1 MIRMTNSIEVSTG
14 AAPTPAGH
22 YAQAVVVGEL
32 MFVSG
37 QLPIRPDGV
46 ILSDAPFDAQV
57 DQAIANLFAIVE
69 AGGSSPRKV
78 VRTTAYVVGVERWG
92 ALNARYAA
100 AFGSHRPARSIVP
113 VPELHHG
120 CLIEIDGVASL

>member
-1 MIRMTNSIEVSTG
+1 MTTLIEVSTR
-14 AAPTPAGH
+14 AAPRPAGH
-22 YAQAVVVGEL
+22 YAQAVTIGEL

-46 ILSDAPFDAQV
+46 MLSDAPFDVQV
-57 DQAIANLFAIVE
+57 DQVIANLFAIVV
-69 AGGSSPRKV
+69 AGGSSPAKI
-78 VRTTAYVVGVERWG
+78 VRTTAYLVGVERWG
-92 ALNARYAA
+92 ALNAA

-120 CLIEIDGVASL
+120 CLVEIEGVACL